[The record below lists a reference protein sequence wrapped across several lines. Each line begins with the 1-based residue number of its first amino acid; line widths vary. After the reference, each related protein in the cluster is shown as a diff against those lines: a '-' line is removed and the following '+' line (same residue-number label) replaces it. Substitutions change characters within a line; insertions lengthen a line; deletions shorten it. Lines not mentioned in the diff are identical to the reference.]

1 MDTTNPIALKKRYTK
16 LVIRFVRQ
24 DKLLVF
30 STAVVSI
37 IFLVGLMAPL
47 IMPHDPI
54 AVSLTDKVTPPS
66 LQYPFGTD
74 PLGRCVLSRVIQGT
88 RTSLLAAAI
97 IVAISGTAGVLLGLI
112 SGYKGGI
119 VDSLIMRLVD
129 VMLAFPSIILALA
142 LIVSMGPGLE
152 SVIIA
157 LTLVHWTG
165 YARLVRAEVLALK
178 QAEFVEAARAM
189 GNSSVRILFK
199 YILPNVLAPV
209 MVIASLD
216 IASIILSMAGL
227 SFLGLGAQPP
237 EAEWGAMINQG
248 REFIRTAPHV
258 TLFPG
263 LALMAAILAFSL
275 LGDSLRDYFDPRL
288 REGYIE

>member
-1 MDTTNPIALKKRYTK
+1 
-16 LVIRFVRQ
+16 
-24 DKLLVF
+24 
-30 STAVVSI
+30 
-37 IFLVGLMAPL
+37 
-47 IMPHDPI
+47 
-54 AVSLTDKVTPPS
+54 
-66 LQYPFGTD
+66 
-74 PLGRCVLSRVIQGT
+74 
-88 RTSLLAAAI
+88 LLAAVI

-112 SGYKGGI
+112 AGYKGGI

-189 GNSSVRILFK
+189 SNSSARILFK

-237 EAEWGAMINQG
+237 EAEWPVPTVL
-248 REFIRTAPHV
+248 RFIRK
-258 TLFPG
+258 
-263 LALMAAILAFSL
+263 
-275 LGDSLRDYFDPRL
+275 
-288 REGYIE
+288 

>member
-1 MDTTNPIALKKRYTK
+1 MDAALDVNKSNKEVVVRFVKRDKVLVLSAAVVLIVILIAL
-16 LVIRFVRQ
+16 L
-24 DKLLVF
+24 
-30 STAVVSI
+30 
-37 IFLVGLMAPL
+37 APL

-54 AVSLTDKVTPPS
+54 NVSLTDKVKPPS
-66 LQYPFGTD
+66 FQYPFGTD
-74 PLGRCVLSRVIQGT
+74 PLGRCVLSRVIQGA

-97 IVAISGTAGVLLGLI
+97 IITISGIGGVLLGLI

-129 VMLAFPSIILALA
+129 VMLAFPSIILAMA
-142 LIVSMGPGLE
+142 LIVSMGPGLG

-165 YARLVRAEVLALK
+165 YARLVRAEVLTIK
-178 QAEFVEAARAM
+178 QSEFVEAARAM
-189 GNSSVRILFK
+189 GNSSVRIIFK
-199 YILPNVLAPV
+199 YILPNIITPV
-209 MVIASLD
+209 MVMASLD
-216 IASIILSMAGL
+216 IAHIVLSMAGL

-263 LALMAAILAFSL
+263 LALMVTILAFSL

>member
-1 MDTTNPIALKKRYTK
+1 MDTTIAVDKRYKKVVT
-16 LVIRFVRQ
+16 RFVKQ

-30 STAVVSI
+30 SVAVVLMI
-37 IFLVGLMAPL
+37 ILVALIAPL
-47 IMPHDPI
+47 IMPHDPT
-54 AVSLTDKVTPPS
+54 AVSLNEKVQAPS
-66 LQYPFGTD
+66 FQYPFGTD

-88 RTSLLAAAI
+88 RTSLVAAAI
-97 IVAISGTAGVLLGLI
+97 IVAISGIGGVLLGLI
-112 SGYKGGI
+112 SGYKGGL

-129 VMLAFPSIILALA
+129 VLLAFPSIILAMA
-142 LIVSMGPGLE
+142 LIVSMGPGLG

-165 YARLVRAEVLALK
+165 YARLVRAEVLTIK
-178 QAEFVEAARAM
+178 QSEFVEAARAM
-189 GNSSVRILFK
+189 GNSSSRILLK

-209 MVIASLD
+209 VVMASLD
-216 IASIILSMAGL
+216 IAQFVLSMASL

-237 EAEWGAMINQG
+237 DAEWGAMINQG
-248 REFIRTAPHV
+248 REFIRTAPYV
-258 TLFPG
+258 TVFPG
-263 LALMAAILAFSL
+263 LAVMTTILAFSL

>member
-1 MDTTNPIALKKRYTK
+1 MDAALVANKRNK
-16 LVIRFVRQ
+16 EVVVRSVKR
-24 DKLLVF
+24 DKLLGF
-30 STAVVSI
+30 SSAVVLI
-37 IFLVGLMAPL
+37 IVLVGVLAPL

-54 AVSLTDKVTPPS
+54 SVSFADKVKPPS
-66 LQYPFGTD
+66 FQYPFGTD

-88 RTSLLAAAI
+88 RTSLVAAAV
-97 IVAISGTAGVLLGLI
+97 IVSISGVGGVLVGLI
-112 SGYKGGI
+112 SGYKGGKA
-119 VDSLIMRLVD
+119 DSLIMRSVD
-129 VMLAFPSIILALA
+129 VMLAFPSIILAMA
-142 LIVSMGPGLE
+142 LIVSMGPGLG
-152 SVIIA
+152 SVIVA

-165 YARLVRAEVLALK
+165 YARLVRAEVLTLK
-178 QAEFVEAARAM
+178 ESEFVEAARAM
-189 GNSSVRILFK
+189 GNSSSRIIFK
-199 YILPNVLAPV
+199 YILPNVIAPV
-209 MVIASLD
+209 MVMASLD
-216 IASIILSMAGL
+216 IAHIVLSMASL

-263 LALMAAILAFSL
+263 LALMVTILAFSL

>member
-1 MDTTNPIALKKRYTK
+1 MDATITVDKSYKK
-16 LVIRFVRQ
+16 VVVRFVKQ

-30 STAVVSI
+30 SAAAVLI
-37 IFLVGLMAPL
+37 LILVALLAPL
-47 IMPHDPI
+47 IMPHDPT
-54 AVSLTDKVTPPS
+54 AVSLTEKVKPPS
-66 LQYPFGTD
+66 FQYPCGTD

-97 IVAISGTAGVLLGLI
+97 IVAISGIGGVLLGLI
-112 SGYKGGI
+112 SGYKGGL

-129 VMLAFPSIILALA
+129 VMLAFPSIILAMA
-142 LIVSMGPGLE
+142 LIVSMGPGLG

-157 LTLVHWTG
+157 LTFVHWTG
-165 YARLVRAEVLALK
+165 YARLVRAEVLTLK
-178 QAEFVEAARAM
+178 QSEFVEAARAM

-199 YILPNVLAPV
+199 YILPNVVAPV

-216 IASIILSMAGL
+216 IAQIVLSMASL

-237 EAEWGAMINQG
+237 DAEWGAMINQG
-248 REFIRTAPHV
+248 REFIRTAPYV

-263 LALMAAILAFSL
+263 LAVMATILAFSL
-275 LGDSLRDYFDPRL
+275 LGDSLRDHFDPRL

>member
-1 MDTTNPIALKKRYTK
+1 MDTTIAVDKSYKKG
-16 LVIRFVRQ
+16 VVRFVKQ
-24 DKLLVF
+24 DKLLVY
-30 STAVVSI
+30 SAAVVLI
-37 IFLVGLMAPL
+37 IILIALMAPL
-47 IMPHDPI
+47 IMPHDPT
-54 AVSLTDKVTPPS
+54 AVSLTEKVKPPS
-66 LQYPFGTD
+66 FQYPCGTD
-74 PLGRCVLSRVIQGT
+74 PLGRCVLSRIIQGT
-88 RTSLLAAAI
+88 RTSLVAAAI
-97 IVAISGTAGVLLGLI
+97 IVAISGIGGVLLGLI
-112 SGYKGGI
+112 SGYKGGL

-129 VMLAFPSIILALA
+129 VLLAFPSIILAMA
-142 LIVSMGPGLE
+142 LVVSMGPGLG

-165 YARLVRAEVLALK
+165 YARLVRAEVLTLK
-178 QAEFVEAARAM
+178 QSEFVEAARAM

-199 YILPNVLAPV
+199 YILPNVIAPV
-209 MVIASLD
+209 IVMASLD
-216 IASIILSMAGL
+216 IAQIVLSMASL

-237 EAEWGAMINQG
+237 DAEWGAMINQG

-263 LALMAAILAFSL
+263 LALMVTILAFSL

>member
-1 MDTTNPIALKKRYTK
+1 MDVILLSAKTPKKVVLRFLKQESMLAVSGAAVL
-16 LVIRFVRQ
+16 LVIMVA
-24 DKLLVF
+24 LL
-30 STAVVSI
+30 
-37 IFLVGLMAPL
+37 GPL

-54 AVSLTDKVTPPS
+54 SVSLTEKVQTPS
-66 LQYPFGTD
+66 FQYPFGTD
-74 PLGRCVLSRVIQGT
+74 PLGRCILSRVIQGT
-88 RTSLLAAAI
+88 RTSLTAAVV
-97 IVAISGTAGVLLGLI
+97 IVSISGIGGVLLGLLA
-112 SGYKGGI
+112 GYKGGG

-129 VMLAFPSIILALA
+129 VLLAFPSIILAMA

-152 SVIIA
+152 SVIVA

-165 YARLVRAEVLALK
+165 YARLVRAEVLTLK
-178 QAEFVEAARAM
+178 QAEFVEGARAL
-189 GNSSVRILFK
+189 GNSSSRILFK

-209 MVIASLD
+209 LVMASLD
-216 IASIILSMAGL
+216 IAHIILSMASL

-248 REFIRTAPHV
+248 REFIRTAPYV

-263 LALMAAILAFSL
+263 LALMFSILAFSL

-288 REGYIE
+288 RDKVIE